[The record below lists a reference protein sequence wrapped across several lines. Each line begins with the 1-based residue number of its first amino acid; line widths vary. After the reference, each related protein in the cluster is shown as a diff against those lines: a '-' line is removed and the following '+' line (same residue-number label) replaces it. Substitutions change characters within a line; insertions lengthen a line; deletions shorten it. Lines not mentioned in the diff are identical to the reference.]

1 METDIYL
8 VNIDLLRMKNQL
20 DAYKSKSK
28 KFDSDKNVIKE
39 EKKENDDE
47 SSEINLSKDSINS
60 INSADLKKSKKEKE
74 DKSDESS
81 NDNDDIDDEIIK
93 RKPTKSAARKG
104 IMRVGNIDPSIKAR

>member
-39 EKKENDDE
+39 EKK
-47 SSEINLSKDSINS
+47 KTM
-60 INSADLKKSKKEKE
+60 KKVVK
-74 DKSDESS
+74 
-81 NDNDDIDDEIIK
+81 
-93 RKPTKSAARKG
+93 
-104 IMRVGNIDPSIKAR
+104 